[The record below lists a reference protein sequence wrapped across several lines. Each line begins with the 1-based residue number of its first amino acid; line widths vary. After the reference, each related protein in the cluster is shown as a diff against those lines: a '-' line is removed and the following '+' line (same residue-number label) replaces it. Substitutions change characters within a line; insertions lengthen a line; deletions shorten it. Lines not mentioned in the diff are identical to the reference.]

1 MEVSYK
7 GRGETE
13 LETEKSHVGA
23 LLGGIPWRG
32 QI

>member
-13 LETEKSHVGA
+13 LEIEKLYVGA
-23 LLGGIPWRG
+23 LLGGISWRG
-32 QI
+32 